1 MIFLKIENKRPS
13 KNPECGKTLEPIP
26 FFLSWKSQTRKR
38 HQTPCIFF
46 FGTIILWSE
55 TPNFVKSLLN
65 RFGRCE
71 GHEARNKSKLHDKV
85 SSRMHQPR
93 PKKWMLD
100 GFWLRSKSECK
111 GHFEVKYLGLPNQ
124 MLSHFSNWDPSPA
137 GLVKEFGVPLQ
148 RQSRDSVIDC
158 WILVFCEAFA
168 HQLRS
173 LQSVRVTIAL
183 FACVVLSSRCF
194 AKFWDGFCE
203 ANQAMCG
210 LSGLY
215 QHFETA

>member
-1 MIFLKIENKRPS
+1 MK
-13 KNPECGKTLEPIP
+13 
-26 FFLSWKSQTRKR
+26 
-38 HQTPCIFF
+38 HHVFF

-55 TPNFVKSLLN
+55 TPNFVKSVD
-65 RFGRCE
+65 RCGRCE
-71 GHEARNKSKLHDKV
+71 GHEVRNKSKLHDKV
-85 SSRMHQPR
+85 SSRMQQPR
-93 PKKWMLD
+93 PKKMDAGWFLATFQVRMQ
-100 GFWLRSKSECK
+100 GSFWGKVSWFAKSNAVPFFELRSR
-111 GHFEVKYLGLPNQ
+111 
-124 MLSHFSNWDPSPA
+124 
-137 GLVKEFGVPLQ
+137 LVKEFGVPLQ

-158 WILVFCEAFA
+158 WILVFCEALA
-168 HQLRS
+168 RQLRS

-215 QHFETA
+215 QHFEAA